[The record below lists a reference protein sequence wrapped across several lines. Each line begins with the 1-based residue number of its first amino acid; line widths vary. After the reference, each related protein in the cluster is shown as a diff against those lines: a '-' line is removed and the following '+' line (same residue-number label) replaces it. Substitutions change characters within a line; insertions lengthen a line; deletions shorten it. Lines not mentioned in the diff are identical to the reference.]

1 MGGLLQPILPIA
13 RLVDKN
19 NYFTGKKYSIIIFG
33 DISYFCVCVVDKKDK
48 LFRNTAVWLNH
59 KEKLFILYFLGKEK
73 KFYL

>member
-1 MGGLLQPILPIA
+1 MQPILSIA
-13 RLVDKN
+13 RLADKN
-19 NYFTGKKYSIIIFG
+19 NSFTGKKYSIIISG

-73 KFYL
+73 NFYL